1 MHILFA
7 GGGTAG
13 HINPALAIAAHI
25 KSKHSDAK
33 ISFIGTANHL
43 EAKLVPAAGY
53 DFYTVDVEGFQR
65 KLSPENIKRNISAA
79 YKAVKSSH
87 DAKKLLKEL
96 APDVVVGTGGY
107 VSGPV
112 LREAAK
118 LGIKTAIHEQNAYPG
133 ITNKML
139 AGKVDRVMLA
149 MPDAGP
155 RMKLTSQPVITGN
168 PVRESVI
175 NTDRES
181 ARRALGLDER
191 PMILSF
197 GGSLGARIINE
208 TAADV
213 LAWHWRTGKYYHYHG
228 TGSSGYESTKKLLE
242 EKGVDLG
249 HAPTVRF
256 SEYINDMDLCM
267 AAADLVICRAGAIT
281 LSELQIK
288 GKASILI
295 PSPYVAE
302 NHQYHNAMTLKKL
315 GAAEVIE
322 EKELTGSRLT
332 EEVKRLLENPELL
345 KSMGEKAARSA
356 ITDVHERIYK
366 VIMELYDAGNSKE

>member
-25 KSKHSDAK
+25 KERHPDAK
-33 ISFIGTANHL
+33 ISFIGTPNRL
-43 EAKLVPAAGY
+43 EARLIPEAGY
-53 DFYTVDVEGFQR
+53 DFYTIEVEGFQR
-65 KLSPENIKRNISAA
+65 KLTPENIKRNVSAA
-79 YKAVKSSH
+79 YKAVKSSM
-87 DAKKLLKEL
+87 DAKKLLKKL
-96 APDVVVGTGGY
+96 QPDVVVGTGGY

-118 LGIKTAIHEQNAYPG
+118 LCIKTAVHEQNAYPG

-139 AGKVDRVMLA
+139 SSKVDRVMLA
-149 MPDAGP
+149 MPEARE
-155 RMKLTSQPVITGN
+155 RMKLKNEPIIVGN
-168 PVRESVI
+168 PVRGSVMKA
-175 NTDRES
+175 DKAQ
-181 ARRALGLDER
+181 ARRTLGIDER

-197 GGSLGARIINE
+197 GGSLGARVINQ

-213 LAWHWRTGKYYHYHG
+213 LAWHWRSGKYFHFHAA
-228 TGSSGYESTKKLLE
+228 GSGGYNDMKELLKQ
-242 EKGVDLG
+242 KGVELEN
-249 HAPTVRF
+249 APTVRF

-281 LSELQIK
+281 LSELQVQ
-288 GKASILI
+288 GKAAILI

-322 EKELTGSRLT
+322 EKELTGEKLV
-332 EEVKRLLENPELL
+332 EEVKKLLEDPEKL
-345 KSMGEKAARSA
+345 KKMGEASASSA
-356 ITDVHERIYK
+356 IRDVHDRIYN
-366 VIMELYDAGNSKE
+366 VIMELYNSR